1 MTIRYAIACAMLCA
15 PTAVLAQTAAAPVN
29 VEIVATG
36 EVTVPAQRFRLSATV
51 TGKGET
57 EDAAKAALATNRAK
71 LLQTLA
77 ALNVREAQPDA
88 PGTSGG
94 GQSLLSMFAGIGGMK
109 GPKISFDTMGE
120 DADGKPQST
129 ASETVTLDAPSRA
142 VAADA
147 RKAIEAAGATSPEEV
162 LGLLD
167 DYPAAS
173 RRAKADALAK
183 ARVEAG
189 AYGEALGL
197 RQAAIVRIS
206 EKQDM
211 IAGSLGFI
219 SQIVGMFAPKG
230 EATSNNVTVRETL
243 TVEFKLSK

>member
-1 MTIRYAIACAMLCA
+1 MPIRYAIACALLTMPA
-15 PTAVLAQTAAAPVN
+15 SALAQTAATPVS
-29 VEIVATG
+29 VEIVAAG
-36 EVTVPAQRFRLSATV
+36 EVTLPAQRFRISAKI

-57 EDAAKAALATNRAK
+57 EEAAKAALATNRAK
-71 LLQTLA
+71 LMQTLA
-77 ALNVREAQPDA
+77 GLNVREANHDA
-88 PGTSGG
+88 PTGGSGG
-94 GQSLLSMFAGIGGMK
+94 QGLMSLFAGIGGMK
-109 GPKISFDTMGE
+109 GSKISFDTIAE

-129 ASETVTLDAPSRA
+129 ASETVMLDAPSRA
-142 VAADA
+142 AAASA
-147 RKAIEAAGATSPEEV
+147 RTAVEAVGGTMPEEV

-183 ARVEAG
+183 ARVDAA

-219 SQIVGMFAPKG
+219 SSIIGMFAPKG
-230 EATSNNVTVRETL
+230 GSDTNNVTVRETL